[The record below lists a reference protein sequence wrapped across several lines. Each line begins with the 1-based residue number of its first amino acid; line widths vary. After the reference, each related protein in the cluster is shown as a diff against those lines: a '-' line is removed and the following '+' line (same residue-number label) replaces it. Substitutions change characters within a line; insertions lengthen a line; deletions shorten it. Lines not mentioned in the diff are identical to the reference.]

1 MNEASDSPMRSFK
14 FDGGVDMVD
23 KTARIT
29 NLENFFGISAS
40 VVSTFL
46 GLRTEAISCKF
57 SQQSEV

>member
-1 MNEASDSPMRSFK
+1 
-14 FDGGVDMVD
+14 MVD
-23 KTARIT
+23 KTARIN
-29 NLENFFGISAS
+29 NLKNFFGISAS